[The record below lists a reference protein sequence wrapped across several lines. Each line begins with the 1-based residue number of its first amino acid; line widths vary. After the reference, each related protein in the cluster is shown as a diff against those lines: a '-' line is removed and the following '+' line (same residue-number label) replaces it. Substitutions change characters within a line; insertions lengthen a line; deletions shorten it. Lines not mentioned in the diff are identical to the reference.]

1 MPDQRSRAM
10 AALNLAGFYEHHG
23 TTAGVGLDTMLAR
36 EFSGIDLSSGEWQRV
51 AIARGLYRPHDTII
65 LDEPTTAIDPIE
77 EDRVYRMFL
86 NSTQGKTA
94 IIVTHRL
101 GLARIADRILV
112 MERGRIVQDG
122 SHAEL
127 IAVPGTC
134 ARMFHSQ
141 AAWYTRED

>member
-1 MPDQRSRAM
+1 
-10 AALNLAGFYEHHG
+10 
-23 TTAGVGLDTMLAR
+23 MLSR
-36 EFSGIDLSSGEWQRV
+36 EFGGIDLSGGEWQRV

-65 LDEPTTAIDPIE
+65 LDEPTAAIDPLE

-86 NSTQGKTA
+86 DSARGKTA

-127 IAVPGTC
+127 MAAPGPY
-134 ARMFHSQ
+134 ARMFRAQ
-141 AAWYTRED
+141 AAWYQREDVQDVSRTWMLSAFRRNSIC